1 MRKYKP
7 AEKYKAEF
15 QKDVRDIFLGAC
27 IVVVFFAV
35 GVVNFLNNCLE
46 DLYED

>member
-15 QKDVRDIFLGAC
+15 QKDNDIFVKICLG
-27 IVVVFFAV
+27 VTFV
-35 GVVNFLNNCLE
+35 LCLATW
-46 DLYED
+46 LVK